1 MTASGT
7 LAVSVGAQAHGRAAI
22 ALARARVCRTAS
34 RRPHYNTTMTD
45 TLFPPPSPDAPEG
58 HDDDWRID
66 RDRARAGGAG
76 AIPSEALEI
85 VDETTSTNTDLMA
98 RMKALPRER
107 VAFGVHAVRA
117 AYRQTAGRGR
127 QGRSWQ
133 AKPGHALMFSLA
145 CVLPRPL
152 AGLAGLSLAT
162 GVAVVDALARLAPS
176 EAARFALKWP
186 NDVLLDGRKLVG
198 ILLETAWSTERASA
212 VVIGIGINVQRDEAL
227 EAELEAAASA
237 TPAQVRAT
245 PPTALS
251 QALPNAN
258 LTDTL
263 AVVVKALTE
272 MIERFGSQGFT
283 AFVDRW
289 NGYHAYANREV
300 VLLEKGVELVR
311 GIATG
316 VDDSGQLML
325 LTDTGMQAIATG
337 DVSLR
342 LAGHAP

>member
-1 MTASGT
+1 
-7 LAVSVGAQAHGRAAI
+7 
-22 ALARARVCRTAS
+22 
-34 RRPHYNTTMTD
+34 MTD
-45 TLFPPPSPDAPEG
+45 TLFPPPEPGAAKSG
-58 HDDDWRID
+58 RSDDWRID

-85 VDETTSTNTDLMA
+85 VDETASTNTDLMA

-107 VAFGVHAVRA
+107 VALGVHAVRA

-133 AKPGHALMFSLA
+133 ATPGHALTFSLA

-176 EAARFALKWP
+176 EAARLALKWP
-186 NDVLLDGRKLVG
+186 NDVLLDVRKLAG
-198 ILLETAWSTERASA
+198 ILIETAWSTASASA
-212 VVIGIGINVQRDEAL
+212 VVIGVGINVRRDEAL
-227 EAELEAAASA
+227 EADLEAAAS
-237 TPAQVRAT
+237 TMPAQARGT
-245 PPTALS
+245 PPAALS

-272 MIERFGSQGFT
+272 MIERFGAQGFP

-289 NGYHAYANREV
+289 NAYHAYANREV
-300 VLLEKGVELVR
+300 VLIEKGNEFAR
-311 GIATG
+311 GTATG
-316 VDDSGQLML
+316 VDGSGQLL
-325 LTDTGMQAIATG
+325 LATAAGVRAIATG

-342 LAGHAP
+342 LADDAS

>member
-1 MTASGT
+1 
-7 LAVSVGAQAHGRAAI
+7 
-22 ALARARVCRTAS
+22 
-34 RRPHYNTTMTD
+34 MTD
-45 TLFPPPSPDAPEG
+45 TLFPPPSPGAAPGDGNDA
-58 HDDDWRID
+58 WRID
-66 RDRARAGGAG
+66 RERARAGGAG

-85 VDETTSTNTDLMA
+85 VDETASTNTDLMA

-107 VAFGVHAVRA
+107 AAVGVHAVRA

-133 AKPGHALMFSLA
+133 STPGHALTFSLA

-162 GVAVVDALARLAPS
+162 GVAVLDGLARLAPS
-176 EAARFALKWP
+176 EAGRLALKWP
-186 NDVLLDGRKLVG
+186 NDVLLDGRKLAG
-198 ILLETAWSTERASA
+198 ILIETAWSTASASA
-212 VVIGIGINVQRDEAL
+212 VVIGVGINVRRDEAL
-227 EAELEAAASA
+227 EAELDATAAA
-237 TPAQVRAT
+237 TRAT
-245 PPTALS
+245 PPAALS

-272 MIERFGSQGFT
+272 MIERFGTGGFA
-283 AFVDRW
+283 AFADRW
-289 NGYHAYANREV
+289 NACHAHTNREV
-300 VLLEKGVELVR
+300 VLLEKGEEFAR

-316 VDDSGQLML
+316 VDGAGQLLL
-325 LTDTGMQAIATG
+325 LTDTGMQTIATG

-342 LAGHAP
+342 LAADAP

>member
-1 MTASGT
+1 
-7 LAVSVGAQAHGRAAI
+7 
-22 ALARARVCRTAS
+22 
-34 RRPHYNTTMTD
+34 MTD
-45 TLFPPPSPDAPEG
+45 TLFPPPGAG
-58 HDDDWRID
+58 AWRID
-66 RDRARAGGAG
+66 RERARAGGAG

-85 VDETTSTNTDLMA
+85 VDETASTNTDLMA

-107 VAFGVHAVRA
+107 VAMGVHAVRA

-133 AKPGHALMFSLA
+133 STPGHALTFSLA

-162 GVAVVDALARLAPS
+162 GVAVVDGLGRLAPN
-176 EAARFALKWP
+176 EAARLSLKWP
-186 NDVLLDGRKLVG
+186 NDVLLDGRKLAG
-198 ILLETAWSTERASA
+198 ILIETAWSTASASA
-212 VVIGIGINVQRDEAL
+212 VVIGVGINVRRDEAL
-227 EAELEAAASA
+227 EAELDATAAATRA
-237 TPAQVRAT
+237 APPA
-245 PPTALS
+245 ALS

-272 MIERFGSQGFT
+272 MIDRFGKQGFA

-289 NGYHAYANREV
+289 NACHAHANREV
-300 VLLEKGVELVR
+300 VLLEKGDEFAR

-316 VDDSGQLML
+316 VDGAGQLLL
-325 LTDTGMQAIATG
+325 LTEAGIQAIATG

-342 LAGHAP
+342 LAADAP

>member
-1 MTASGT
+1 
-7 LAVSVGAQAHGRAAI
+7 
-22 ALARARVCRTAS
+22 
-34 RRPHYNTTMTD
+34 MTD
-45 TLFPPPSPDAPEG
+45 TLFPPPGAG
-58 HDDDWRID
+58 AWRID
-66 RDRARAGGAG
+66 RERARAGGAG

-85 VDETTSTNTDLMA
+85 VDETASTNTDLMA

-107 VAFGVHAVRA
+107 AAMGVHAVRA

-133 AKPGHALMFSLA
+133 STPGHALTFSLA

-162 GVAVVDALARLAPS
+162 GVAVVDGLGRLAPN
-176 EAARFALKWP
+176 EAARLSLKWP
-186 NDVLLDGRKLVG
+186 NDVLLDGRKLAG
-198 ILLETAWSTERASA
+198 ILIETAWSTASASA
-212 VVIGIGINVQRDEAL
+212 VVIGVGINVRRDEAL
-227 EAELEAAASA
+227 EAELDATAAATRA
-237 TPAQVRAT
+237 APPA
-245 PPTALS
+245 ALS

-272 MIERFGSQGFT
+272 MIDRFGKQGFA

-289 NGYHAYANREV
+289 NACHAHANREV
-300 VLLEKGVELVR
+300 VLLEKGDEFAR

-316 VDDSGQLML
+316 VDGAGQLLL
-325 LTDTGMQAIATG
+325 LTEAGIQAIATG

-342 LAGHAP
+342 LAADAP

>member
-1 MTASGT
+1 
-7 LAVSVGAQAHGRAAI
+7 
-22 ALARARVCRTAS
+22 
-34 RRPHYNTTMTD
+34 MTD
-45 TLFPPPSPDAPEG
+45 TLFPPPGAG
-58 HDDDWRID
+58 AWRID
-66 RDRARAGGAG
+66 RERARAGGAG

-85 VDETTSTNTDLMA
+85 VDETASTNTDLMA

-107 VAFGVHAVRA
+107 VAMGVHAVRA

-133 AKPGHALMFSLA
+133 STPGHALTFSLA

-162 GVAVVDALARLAPS
+162 GVAVVDGLGRLAPN
-176 EAARFALKWP
+176 EAARLSLKWP
-186 NDVLLDGRKLVG
+186 NDVLLDGRKLAG
-198 ILLETAWSTERASA
+198 ILIETAWSTASASA
-212 VVIGIGINVQRDEAL
+212 VVIGVGINVRRDEAL
-227 EAELEAAASA
+227 EAELDATAAA
-237 TPAQVRAT
+237 TRAT
-245 PPTALS
+245 PPAALS

-272 MIERFGSQGFT
+272 MIDRFGKQGFA

-289 NGYHAYANREV
+289 NACHAHANREV
-300 VLLEKGVELVR
+300 VLLEKGDEFAR

-316 VDDSGQLML
+316 VDGAGQLLL
-325 LTDTGMQAIATG
+325 LTEAGIQAIATG

-342 LAGHAP
+342 LAADAP

>member
-1 MTASGT
+1 
-7 LAVSVGAQAHGRAAI
+7 
-22 ALARARVCRTAS
+22 
-34 RRPHYNTTMTD
+34 MTD
-45 TLFPPPSPDAPEG
+45 TLFPPPGAG
-58 HDDDWRID
+58 AWRID
-66 RDRARAGGAG
+66 RERARAGGAG

-85 VDETTSTNTDLMA
+85 VDETASTNTDLMA

-107 VAFGVHAVRA
+107 VAMGVHAVRA

-133 AKPGHALMFSLA
+133 STPGHALTFSLA

-162 GVAVVDALARLAPS
+162 GVAVVDGLGRLAPN
-176 EAARFALKWP
+176 EAARLSLKWP
-186 NDVLLDGRKLVG
+186 NDVLLDGRKLAG
-198 ILLETAWSTERASA
+198 ILIETAWSTASASA
-212 VVIGIGINVQRDEAL
+212 VVIGVGINVRRDEAL
-227 EAELEAAASA
+227 EAELDATAAA
-237 TPAQVRAT
+237 TRAT
-245 PPTALS
+245 PPAALS

-272 MIERFGSQGFT
+272 MIDRFGKQGFA

-289 NGYHAYANREV
+289 NACHAYANREV
-300 VLLEKGVELVR
+300 VLLEKGDEFAR

-316 VDDSGQLML
+316 VDGAGQLLL
-325 LTDTGMQAIATG
+325 LTEAGMQAIATG

-342 LAGHAP
+342 LAADAP

>member
-1 MTASGT
+1 
-7 LAVSVGAQAHGRAAI
+7 
-22 ALARARVCRTAS
+22 
-34 RRPHYNTTMTD
+34 MTD
-45 TLFPPPSPDAPEG
+45 TLFPPPSPGGGSDA
-58 HDDDWRID
+58 WRID

-76 AIPSEALEI
+76 AIPSDALEI
-85 VDETTSTNTDLMA
+85 VDETASTNTDLMA

-107 VAFGVHAVRA
+107 AAVGVHAVRA

-133 AKPGHALMFSLA
+133 STPGHALTFSLA

-162 GVAVVDALARLAPS
+162 GVAVLDGLARLAPS
-176 EAARFALKWP
+176 EAARLALKWP
-186 NDVLLDGRKLVG
+186 NDVLLDGRKLAG
-198 ILLETAWSTERASA
+198 ILIETAWSTASASA
-212 VVIGIGINVQRDEAL
+212 VVIGVGINVRRDEAL
-227 EAELEAAASA
+227 EAELDATAAA
-237 TPAQVRAT
+237 TRAT
-245 PPTALS
+245 PPAALS

-272 MIERFGSQGFT
+272 MIERFGTHGFAT
-283 AFVDRW
+283 FVDRW
-289 NGYHAYANREV
+289 NACHAHANREV
-300 VLLEKGVELVR
+300 VLLEKGAEFAH

-316 VDDSGQLML
+316 VDGAGQLLL
-325 LTDTGMQAIATG
+325 LTDAGMQAIATG

-342 LAGHAP
+342 LAADAP

>member
-1 MTASGT
+1 
-7 LAVSVGAQAHGRAAI
+7 
-22 ALARARVCRTAS
+22 
-34 RRPHYNTTMTD
+34 MTD
-45 TLFPPPSPDAPEG
+45 TLFPPPGADA
-58 HDDDWRID
+58 WRID
-66 RDRARAGGAG
+66 RERARAGGAG

-85 VDETTSTNTDLMA
+85 VDETASTNTDLMA

-107 VAFGVHAVRA
+107 AAMGVHAVRA

-133 AKPGHALMFSLA
+133 STPGHALTFSLA

-162 GVAVVDALARLAPS
+162 GVAVVDGLGRLAPN
-176 EAARFALKWP
+176 EAARLSLKWP
-186 NDVLLDGRKLVG
+186 NDVLLDGRKLAG
-198 ILLETAWSTERASA
+198 ILIETAWSTASASA
-212 VVIGIGINVQRDEAL
+212 VVIGVGINVRRDEAL
-227 EAELEAAASA
+227 EAELDATAAA
-237 TPAQVRAT
+237 TRAT
-245 PPTALS
+245 PPAALS

-272 MIERFGSQGFT
+272 MIDRFGKQGFA

-289 NGYHAYANREV
+289 NACHAHANREV
-300 VLLEKGVELVR
+300 VLLEKGDEFAR

-316 VDDSGQLML
+316 VDGAGQLLL
-325 LTDTGMQAIATG
+325 LTEAGMQAIATG

-342 LAGHAP
+342 LAADAP

>member
-1 MTASGT
+1 
-7 LAVSVGAQAHGRAAI
+7 
-22 ALARARVCRTAS
+22 
-34 RRPHYNTTMTD
+34 MTD
-45 TLFPPPSPDAPEG
+45 TLFPPASPGSAPEG
-58 HDDDWRID
+58 SGGDWRID
-66 RDRARAGGAG
+66 RDRARAGGAS
-76 AIPSEALEI
+76 AIPSDALEI
-85 VDETTSTNTDLMA
+85 VDETASTNTDLMA

-107 VAFGVHAVRA
+107 AALGVHAVRA

-133 AKPGHALMFSLA
+133 TKPGHALTFSLA

-162 GVAVVDALARLAPS
+162 GVAVVDALTRLAPG
-176 EAARFALKWP
+176 EATRFALKWP
-186 NDVLLDGRKLVG
+186 NDVLLDGRKLAG
-198 ILLETAWSTERASA
+198 ILIETAWSTASASA
-212 VVIGIGINVQRDEAL
+212 VVIGVGINVQRDEAL

-237 TPAQVRAT
+237 LPAQARAT
-245 PPTALS
+245 PPAALS

-272 MIERFGSQGFT
+272 MIERFGTQGFGT
-283 AFVDRW
+283 FVERW

-300 VLLEKGVELVR
+300 VLIEKGVELTR

-316 VDDSGQLML
+316 VDSSGQLLL
-325 LTDTGMQAIATG
+325 LTDTGTQAIATG

-342 LAGHAP
+342 LAGDAP

>member
-1 MTASGT
+1 
-7 LAVSVGAQAHGRAAI
+7 
-22 ALARARVCRTAS
+22 
-34 RRPHYNTTMTD
+34 MTD
-45 TLFPPPSPDAPEG
+45 TLFPPPEPGAAKSG
-58 HDDDWRID
+58 RGNDWRID

-85 VDETTSTNTDLMA
+85 VDETASTNTDLMA

-107 VAFGVHAVRA
+107 VALGVHAVRA

-133 AKPGHALMFSLA
+133 ATPGHALTFSLA

-176 EAARFALKWP
+176 EAARLQLKWP
-186 NDVLLDGRKLVG
+186 NDVLLDGRKLAG
-198 ILLETAWSTERASA
+198 ILIETAWSTASASA
-212 VVIGIGINVQRDEAL
+212 VVIGVGINVRRDEAL
-227 EAELEAAASA
+227 EADLEAAAS
-237 TPAQVRAT
+237 TMPAQARGT
-245 PPTALS
+245 PPAALS

-272 MIERFGSQGFT
+272 MIERFGAQGFP

-289 NGYHAYANREV
+289 NAYHAYANREV
-300 VLLEKGVELVR
+300 VLIEKGNEFAR
-311 GIATG
+311 GTATG
-316 VDDSGQLML
+316 VDGSGQLL
-325 LTDTGMQAIATG
+325 LATAAGVRAIATG

-342 LAGHAP
+342 LADDAS

>member
-1 MTASGT
+1 
-7 LAVSVGAQAHGRAAI
+7 
-22 ALARARVCRTAS
+22 
-34 RRPHYNTTMTD
+34 MTD
-45 TLFPPPSPDAPEG
+45 TLSPPPGSGSPPNGRA
-58 HDDDWRID
+58 DDWRID
-66 RDRARAGGAG
+66 RERARAGGAS
-76 AIPSEALEI
+76 AIPPEALEI

-117 AYRQTAGRGR
+117 AYNQSAGRGR

-133 AKPGHALMFSLA
+133 STPGHALMFSLA

-162 GVAVVDALARLAPS
+162 GVAVVDALARLSPS
-176 EAARFALKWP
+176 EAQRFGLKWP

-198 ILLETAWSTERASA
+198 ILIETAWSTANASA
-212 VVIGIGINVQRDEAL
+212 VVIGVGINVRHDEAL
-227 EAELEAAASA
+227 EAQLQAAAA
-237 TPAQVRAT
+237 TMPAQARAT

-272 MIERFGSQGFT
+272 MIERFGTDGF
-283 AFVDRW
+283 APFVDRW
-289 NGYHAYANREV
+289 NAYHAYANREV
-300 VLLEKGVELVR
+300 VLIEKGAELVR

-316 VDDSGQLML
+316 VDGSGQLL
-325 LTDTGMQAIATG
+325 LSTDTGMQAIATG

-342 LAGHAP
+342 LAGNAP

>member
-1 MTASGT
+1 
-7 LAVSVGAQAHGRAAI
+7 
-22 ALARARVCRTAS
+22 
-34 RRPHYNTTMTD
+34 MTD
-45 TLFPPPSPDAPEG
+45 TLLPPSSPDPAGNGRP
-58 HDDDWRID
+58 DDWRID

-76 AIPSEALEI
+76 AIPPEALEI
-85 VDETTSTNTDLMA
+85 VDETASTNTDLMA

-127 QGRSWQ
+127 QGRSWRTT
-133 AKPGHALMFSLA
+133 PGHALTFSFA

-162 GVAVVDALARLAPS
+162 GVAVVDGLARLAPG
-176 EAARFALKWP
+176 EASRFALKWP
-186 NDVLLDGRKLVG
+186 NDVLLDGGKMAG
-198 ILLETAWSTERASA
+198 ILIETAWSTDTASA
-212 VVIGIGINVQRDEAL
+212 VVIGVGINVRLDPAL
-227 EAELEAAASA
+227 EAELGAAAA
-237 TPAQVRAT
+237 TLPAGTRAAA
-245 PPTALS
+245 PAALS
-251 QALPNAN
+251 QVLPNAN

-272 MIERFGSQGFT
+272 MIDRFGKQGFA

-289 NGYHAYANREV
+289 NACHAHTNRDV
-300 VLLEKGVELVR
+300 VLLEKGVEFAR

-316 VDDSGQLML
+316 VDSSGQLLL
-325 LTDTGMQAIATG
+325 LTDSGVRAIATG

-342 LAGHAP
+342 LAVDAP

>member
-1 MTASGT
+1 
-7 LAVSVGAQAHGRAAI
+7 
-22 ALARARVCRTAS
+22 
-34 RRPHYNTTMTD
+34 MTD
-45 TLFPPPSPDAPEG
+45 TLFPPPSPGSVPQG
-58 HDDDWRID
+58 RDDDWRID

-76 AIPSEALEI
+76 AIPSDALEI
-85 VDETTSTNTDLMA
+85 VDETASTNTDLMA

-107 VAFGVHAVRA
+107 AASGVHAVRA

-133 AKPGHALMFSLA
+133 TKPGHALTFSLA

-152 AGLAGLSLAT
+152 AGLAGLSLAA
-162 GVAVVDALARLAPS
+162 GVAVADALARLTPS

-186 NDVLLDGRKLVG
+186 NDVLLDGRKLAG
-198 ILLETAWSTERASA
+198 ILIETAWSTASASA

-227 EAELEAAASA
+227 EAELQAAASA
-237 TPAQVRAT
+237 MPAQARAT
-245 PPTALS
+245 PPAALS
-251 QALPNAN
+251 QAVPNAN

-272 MIERFGSQGFT
+272 MIERFGGQGFA

-289 NGYHAYANREV
+289 NGHHAYADREV
-300 VLLEKGVELVR
+300 VLIEKGMEFAR

-316 VDDSGQLML
+316 VDGSGQLLL
-325 LTDTGMQAIATG
+325 LTDSGIQAISTG

-342 LAGHAP
+342 LADNAP

>member
-1 MTASGT
+1 
-7 LAVSVGAQAHGRAAI
+7 
-22 ALARARVCRTAS
+22 
-34 RRPHYNTTMTD
+34 MTD
-45 TLFPPPSPDAPEG
+45 TLFPPPSPGAAPGGGSDA
-58 HDDDWRID
+58 WRID
-66 RDRARAGGAG
+66 RERARAGGAG
-76 AIPSEALEI
+76 AIPSDALEI
-85 VDETTSTNTDLMA
+85 VDETASTNTDLMA

-107 VAFGVHAVRA
+107 AAVGVHAVRA

-133 AKPGHALMFSLA
+133 STPGHALTFSLA

-162 GVAVVDALARLAPS
+162 GVAVLDGVARLAPS
-176 EAARFALKWP
+176 EAARLALKWP
-186 NDVLLDGRKLVG
+186 NDVLLDGRKLAG
-198 ILLETAWSTERASA
+198 ILIETAWSTASASA
-212 VVIGIGINVQRDEAL
+212 VVIGVGINVRRDEAL
-227 EAELEAAASA
+227 EAELDATAAA
-237 TPAQVRAT
+237 TRAT
-245 PPTALS
+245 PPAALS
-251 QALPNAN
+251 QALPDAN

-272 MIERFGSQGFT
+272 MIERFGTGGFA

-289 NGYHAYANREV
+289 NACHAHTNREV
-300 VLLEKGVELVR
+300 VLLEKGEAFAR

-316 VDDSGQLML
+316 VDGAGQLLL

-342 LAGHAP
+342 LAADAP